1 MKKLLVSALALA
13 AVVAATLASATGIPA
28 TPAVITFGV
37 AMVESVTNPEPVP
50 AHLTDA
56 CKPQTVQAK
65 GANYVYTTYEH
76 CIAQAP
82 AK

>member
-1 MKKLLVSALALA
+1 MKKLLAALFVLGAVALAPAANAGLGALA
-13 AVVAATLASATGIPA
+13 AVQGISLYA
-28 TPAVITFGV
+28 ISK
-37 AMVESVTNPEPVP
+37 SVTPHP
-50 AHLTDA
+50 APYHLTDA